1 MPRRRGDEDDE
12 DLEAEDEEYEEEEEE
27 EEEEEDLE
35 EDRGRSSR
43 KRARSHFI
51 DDVAEEDD
59 DEEDDDDEDFGG
71 GASRKKRVKKQ
82 STARNFIDDEAQ
94 VNEEEEEEEEEEE
107 AEDDFIEDVPDD
119 DDGRRRIH
127 RPPLLS
133 QEDEQEDVEAFERR
147 VQARYARS
155 SHTEYDEETTDVDQQ
170 ALLPSVR
177 DPKLWMVKCA
187 IGREREAVVCLMQKY
202 IDKGPELQ
210 IRSAVALD
218 HLKNYI
224 YVEADKEA
232 HVKEACK
239 GLRNIFSQKV
249 MLVPIRE
256 MSDVLSVESKAID
269 LSRDTWVRMKIGT
282 YKGDLAKV
290 VDVDNVRQRVTVK
303 LIPRIDLQAL
313 ANKLEGREVVKKKAF
328 VPPPRF
334 MNIDEARELHIRVE
348 RRRDPMTGDYFENIG
363 GMMFKD
369 GFLYKTVSMKSIS
382 SQNIK
387 PTFDELEKFRKP
399 GDNGEGDMAS
409 LSTLFASRKKGHFVK
424 GDAVIVVKGDL
435 KNLKGWVEKVEEE
448 NVHIRPE
455 MKGLPKTLAVN
466 EKELCKYFEPGNH
479 VKVVSGTQEGA
490 TGMVVKVEQ
499 HVLIILSDTTK
510 EHLRVFADDVVESS
524 EVTSGVTRIGDY
536 ELHDLVLLDN
546 MSFGVI
552 IRVESEAFQ
561 VLKGVPDRPEVALVK
576 LREIKCKIDK
586 KISVQDRYKNT
597 VAAKDVLRIIEGP
610 CKGKQGPVEHMYRGV
625 LFIYDRHHLEHAGFI
640 CAKAH
645 CCVLW
650 EDHVPMVIEMVI
662 RTVLISELHLIFLNP
677 QRDFP
682 VEALQMT
689 VSGGRHRGGRGHDG
703 LVGTTVKVRQG
714 PFKGYRGRV
723 VEVKGSLVRV
733 ELESQMKVVTGKFTL
748 SGEIDRTF
756 ISDNVVVSTPYRD
769 APRYGMGSETPM
781 HPSRTP
787 LHPYMTPM
795 RDPGATPIHD
805 GMRTPM
811 RDRAWNPYTPM
822 SPPRDNWE
830 EGNPASW
837 GTSPQ
842 YQPGSPPSRTYEAPT
857 PGSGWASTP
866 GGNYSEA
873 GTPRDSSS
881 AYANAPSPYLPS
893 TPGGQPMTPNSA
905 SYLPGTPGGQP
916 MTPGTG
922 GLDAMS
928 PVIGGDNEGPY
939 FMPDIL
945 VNVRRSGEDSVI
957 GIVREVLPDGSCR
970 IVLGSSGNGEII
982 TALPNEMDIVVPRK
996 NDKIKIMA
1004 GLLRGAMGKLIGVDG
1019 SDGIVKMDNWY
1030 GPVSEKYET
1039 VSRNDEAGVELENG
1053 RGWNRGRAGG
1063 GGGGLI
1069 S

>member
-1 MPRRRGDEDDE
+1 MPRRGDEDDD
-12 DLEAEDEEYEEEEEE
+12 DLEPEEEEYQAYDEDEEE
-27 EEEEEDLE
+27 EEEEED
-35 EDRGRSSR
+35 RGVSSR
-43 KRARSHFI
+43 KRRRSEFI

-59 DEEDDDDEDFGG
+59 EEEDEDDDDDYGG
-71 GASRKKRVKKQ
+71 GGGGGGGRRPRPKRR
-82 STARNFIDDEAQ
+82 SGSEFFDLEAQ
-94 VNEEEEEEEEEEE
+94 VDTDDEEEEEDG
-107 AEDDFIEDVPDD
+107 EDDFIVDGGAELPDE
-119 DDGRRRIH
+119 DDGRRIQR
-127 RPPLLS
+127 RPLLS
-133 QEDEQEDVEAFERR
+133 REDEQEDVEALERR
-147 VQARYARS
+147 IQARYARS
-155 SHTEYDEETTDVDQQ
+155 SHTEYDEETTDVEQQ
-170 ALLPSVR
+170 AHLPSVR

-187 IGREREAVVCLMQKY
+187 IGREREAVICLMQKY
-202 IDKGPELQ
+202 IDKGTELQ
-210 IRSAVALD
+210 ITSAVALD

-224 YVEADKEA
+224 YIEAYKEA

-249 MLVPIRE
+249 MLVPIKE
-256 MSDVLSVESKAID
+256 MTDVLSVESKAID

-313 ANKLEGREVVKKKAF
+313 ANKMEGREVVKKKAF

-334 MNIDEARELHIRVE
+334 MNIDEARELNIRVE
-348 RRRDPMTGDYFENIG
+348 RRRDPMTGDYFENIS
-363 GMMFKD
+363 GMLFKD
-369 GFLYKTVSMKSIS
+369 GFLYKTVSIKSIS

-399 GDNGEGDMAS
+399 GENGDGDMAS
-409 LSTLFASRKKGHFVK
+409 LSTLFANRKKGHFMK
-424 GDAVIVVKGDL
+424 GDAVIVIKGDL

-510 EHLRVFADDVVESS
+510 EHIRVFADDVVESS

-576 LREIKCKIDK
+576 LREIKCKIEK
-586 KISVQDRYKNT
+586 KINVQDRHKNT
-597 VAAKDVLRIIEGP
+597 VSVKDIVRIIEGP
-610 CKGKQGPVEHMYRGV
+610 CKGKQGPVEHIHRGV

-645 CCVLW
+645 CCIIVGGS
-650 EDHVPMVIEMVI
+650 
-662 RTVLISELHLIFLNP
+662 RTGGNRNGDSYS
-677 QRDFP
+677 RFP
-682 VEALQMT
+682 SLRTPPRIPESPRRFSRGGPPLD
-689 VSGGRHRGGRGHDG
+689 SGGRHRGGRGHDG

-714 PFKGYRGRV
+714 PYKGYRGRV
-723 VEVKGSLVRV
+723 VEIKGGSVRV
-733 ELESQMKVVTGKFTL
+733 ELESQMKVVTV
-748 SGEIDRTF
+748 DRNF

-830 EGNPASW
+830 DGNPASW

-842 YQPGSPPSRTYEAPT
+842 YQAGSPPLRAYEAPT
-857 PGSGWASTP
+857 PGSGWANTP

-873 GTPRDSSS
+873 GTPRDSS

-893 TPGGQPMTPNSA
+893 TPGGQPLTPNSA

-928 PVIGGDNEGPY
+928 PVIGGDNEL
-939 FMPDIL
+939 FLMPDIL
-945 VNVRRSGEDSVI
+945 VSVRRSGDESVV
-957 GIVREVLPDGSCR
+957 GIVQEVLVDGSCR
-970 IVLGSSGNGEII
+970 VVLGSSGNGETV
-982 TALPNEMDIVVPRK
+982 TALADEMVVVAPRK

-1004 GLLRGAMGKLIGVDG
+1004 GLLRGSTGKLIGVDG
-1019 SDGIVKMDNWY
+1019 SDGIVKVDDTLDVKILDL
-1030 GPVSEKYET
+1030 VSLAKL
-1039 VSRNDEAGVELENG
+1039 AQP
-1053 RGWNRGRAGG
+1053 
-1063 GGGGLI
+1063 
-1069 S
+1069 